1 MFKKLKELWNK
12 FCNLNESIGQ
22 GYIDY
27 EYDNYEDKYIKE
39 INSEMNKNNENNE
52 NEEKKS

>member
-12 FCNLNESIGQ
+12 FCDLNESIGQ

-39 INSEMNKNNENNE
+39 INSEMNKNNEN
-52 NEEKKS
+52 EEKKS